1 MTYGSALSA
10 PLAATACLTGFRARL
25 VLAASRATHERQS
38 INVHAVLNL
47 LNRLTATEDTGL
59 REELVGRLAEYLA
72 AVHRM
77 ESARQLTLAGL
88 CELTRSYAAMRYLMA
103 DAIEPRIDHG
113 EGDFSLRTEQSAEM
127 TAFLQAG
134 IDSLLDDYTSRVSV
148 SIRRFAWWQVELT
161 MLAKAS
167 PGHVRAHPHEW
178 TPLPDGSGHV
188 RSARFTAICR
198 ALVPN

>member
-1 MTYGSALSA
+1 M
-10 PLAATACLTGFRARL
+10 
-25 VLAASRATHERQS
+25 LAASRARHERRS

-47 LNRLTATEDTGL
+47 LNRLTATEDMGL

-77 ESARQLTLAGL
+77 EASRQLTLAGL

-113 EGDFSLRTEQSAEM
+113 KDEFSLRTEQWSEM

-134 IDSLLDDYTSRVSV
+134 IDTLLDDYTPCVSV

-161 MLAKAS
+161 MLAQVS
-167 PGHVRAHPHEW
+167 PGHVRAQPREW
-178 TPLPDGSGHV
+178 MALPDGSGHV
-188 RSARFTAICR
+188 RSARFTAISR
-198 ALVPN
+198 PLTGR